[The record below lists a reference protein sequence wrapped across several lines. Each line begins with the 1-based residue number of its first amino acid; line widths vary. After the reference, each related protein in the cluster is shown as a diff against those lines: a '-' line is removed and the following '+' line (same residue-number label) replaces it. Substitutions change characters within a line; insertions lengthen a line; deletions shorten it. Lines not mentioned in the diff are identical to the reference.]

1 MSKETL
7 IEELKVKWG
16 CSRDAAEELFDAGS
30 ASRDAEVESLRQ
42 QLADVKIVSDH
53 NLSVYHAAAEEL
65 RQQLAYSQK
74 QVTLLRDALRHLWN
88 ERTPDSYDEAG
99 EALAATADLSGVR
112 LCHAAPEIKET
123 LIEKL
128 RGYKSTPRH
137 CEELCYEAAN
147 EIESLR
153 QQVYDLNRLCEFD
166 NKTNEQLLQI
176 AADHLSGFVLC
187 ENPPVW
193 THSCNVL

>member
-7 IEELKVKWG
+7 IE
-16 CSRDAAEELFDAGS
+16 
-30 ASRDAEVESLRQ
+30 
-42 QLADVKIVSDH
+42 
-53 NLSVYHAAAEEL
+53 N
-65 RQQLAYSQK
+65 
-74 QVTLLRDALRHLWN
+74 
-88 ERTPDSYDEAG
+88 
-99 EALAATADLSGVR
+99 
-112 LCHAAPEIKET
+112 
-123 LIEKL
+123 L

-187 ENPPVW
+187 DNPPVAW
-193 THSCNVL
+193 THSCNVLCLDNVELWIDRCPHCGKPAPKGVK